1 MALGK
6 NRNGSH
12 FSKESVEAA
21 MSTFKNIPVIAF
33 LYEGEDGNLHVAGHE
48 MKVVERD
55 GRMQWATKCIP
66 YGTVPDQAF
75 TFEEVTESDGTK
87 ATYLTGEV
95 ILWSGKYPEIMDAIY
110 SDECYYNQ
118 SMEIKCLETQKLES
132 DERYIDITKFSASA
146 LCLLGKSDEDDYN
159 VTPCFPSSS
168 VVPYSFDEQFDKL
181 MDEFKFALADCFSK
195 NDTDGCEVKE
205 MNVEAILA
213 ELNLTMEQI
222 DFEITEDMTEEM
234 LRDRLGAIAL
244 VLSNELEDQFE
255 QQVENQVEE
264 HTDDQI
270 AEFSSTYM
278 QKREAIANA
287 LNSIAVRDTDNDHYE
302 HYWMMDFNDE
312 YLYVEHYTFMNGNDE
327 SNVGRIPYTYSE
339 EEKTV
344 TLNGEFE
351 EMFIKWLT
359 AEELEAL
366 GREKDEFEAYR
377 ESHSTENSEVEELRA
392 FRDERLAE
400 DHRIEVEAVL
410 AEFEDLRDN
419 EEFTALAEVAVQ
431 YTDMEQ
437 LKDRCYAIRGK
448 TMKENFSQKTQPT
461 NTIPVANQV
470 NTTNST
476 NELYGGLFS
485 IYGQNKI

>member
-6 NRNGSH
+6 NRNGSY
-12 FSKESVEAA
+12 FSKEAVEAA

-33 LYEGEDGNLHVAGHE
+33 LYEGEDGDLHVAGHE
-48 MKVVERD
+48 MKVVERE

-110 SDECYYNQ
+110 SDKCYYNQ
-118 SMEIKCLETQKLES
+118 SMEIKCLETQKLEV

-146 LCLLGKSDEDDYN
+146 LCLLGKSDEDEYN

-168 VVPYSFDEQFDKL
+168 VIPYSFDEQFTQL

-195 NDTDGCEVKE
+195 NNTDGCEVKE

-213 ELNLTMEQI
+213 EFNMTMEQL

-234 LRDRLGAIAL
+234 LRERLSAINIEPVAEP
-244 VLSNELEDQFE
+244 VVEPVE
-255 QQVENQVEE
+255 QEPEIQVENQNV
-264 HTDDQI
+264 
-270 AEFSSTYM
+270 EFSSTYM
-278 QKREAIANA
+278 QKRKAIADA
-287 LNSIAVRDTDNDHYE
+287 LNAISVRDVDNEHYE
-302 HYWMMDFNDE
+302 NYWVMDFDDT
-312 YLYVEHYTFMNGNDE
+312 YIYVEHYVWANGDDN
-327 SNVGRIPYTYSE
+327 SNVGRISYSYNDE
-339 EEKTV
+339 ENVV

-377 ESHSTENSEVEELRA
+377 ENHSTENSEVEELRA

-400 DHRIEVEAVL
+400 DHRIEVAAVL
-410 AEFEDLRDN
+410 AEFEDLNEN
-419 EEFTALAEVAVQ
+419 EEFTALVEVAEQ

-437 LKDRCYAIRGK
+437 LRDRCYAIRGK
-448 TMKENFSQKTQPT
+448 TMKENFSHKVKPAEV
-461 NTIPVANQV
+461 IPVVNNANIP
-470 NTTNST
+470 NSA

-485 IYGQNKI
+485 IYGQNKN